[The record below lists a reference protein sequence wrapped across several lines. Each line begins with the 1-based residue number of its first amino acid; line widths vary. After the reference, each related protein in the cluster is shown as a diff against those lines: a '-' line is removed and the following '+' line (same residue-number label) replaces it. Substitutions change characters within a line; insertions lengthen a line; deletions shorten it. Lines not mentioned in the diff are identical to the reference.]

1 MHCLFSPK
9 TLFVLDKKNSL
20 ILIVQG
26 EGGGWWSNHIQ
37 NVPQLSALVRLVV
50 STDPESMT
58 AGANSLD
65 LILNTVSANHDLTHY
80 LSLLVSFGWAGF
92 GYSMHSPPLPTG
104 EIWVGVGYGM
114 NP

>member
-1 MHCLFSPK
+1 MLNKAKNCK
-9 TLFVLDKKNSL
+9 NTDKKYNTF
-20 ILIVQG
+20 IMM
-26 EGGGWWSNHIQ
+26 
-37 NVPQLSALVRLVV
+37 VRFVV

-92 GYSMHSPPLPTG
+92 GYSMHSPTLPTG
-104 EIWVGVGYGM
+104 EIWVGVGYGI

>member
-1 MHCLFSPK
+1 MRVVRIGLGALFSPK

-58 AGANSLD
+58 AGAQ
-65 LILNTVSANHDLTHY
+65 H
-80 LSLLVSFGWAGF
+80 
-92 GYSMHSPPLPTG
+92 
-104 EIWVGVGYGM
+104 
-114 NP
+114 